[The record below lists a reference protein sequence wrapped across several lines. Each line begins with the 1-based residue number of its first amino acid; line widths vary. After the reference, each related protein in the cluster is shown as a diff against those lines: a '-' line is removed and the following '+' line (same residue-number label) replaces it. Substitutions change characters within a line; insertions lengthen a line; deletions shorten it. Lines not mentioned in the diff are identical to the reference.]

1 MMINNMK
8 AYELN
13 DMEMKDVAGGHDVTA
28 ILQAAEH
35 LERNTAFDGL
45 DEKISEA
52 ASTAWEVVKHAFE
65 VCG

>member
-1 MMINNMK
+1 MK
-8 AYELN
+8 GV
-13 DMEMKDVAGGHDVTA
+13 DGGHDVTA

-52 ASTAWEVVKHAFE
+52 ASTAWEVVKHVFE